1 MKHDPVAIKKK
12 TRHKPSQM
20 ARREKL
26 DVGGRPRK
34 PTFDWPIYDTLG
46 QCCSTAGVPLSILK
60 EAKRL
65 GCPAFRHG
73 RIHFGEFIPW
83 LFTTMMTDSSVNW
96 SEESKKLDVLLK
108 RVDLAEKEERVIDR
122 NTVADG
128 IAKAVGVMFADLDRV
143 FTSEIPTRGKGM
155 DELPLRKLAL
165 DEIEKI
171 KDSMRRKLELIA
183 RVKIESA

>member
-1 MKHDPVAIKKK
+1 MNKDPEAKKK
-12 TRHKPSQM
+12 TTRQKPSQKATE
-20 ARREKL
+20 ARPN
-26 DVGGRPRK
+26 VGGRPRK
-34 PTFDWPIYDTLG
+34 PAFEWPIYDTLG
-46 QCCSTAGVPLSILK
+46 QCGAMAGVPLSILK

-108 RVDLAEKEERVIDR
+108 RVDLAEKEDRVIDR

-128 IAKAVGVMFADLDRV
+128 IAKAVGVMFGDLDRV
-143 FTSEIPTRGKGM
+143 FTSELPTRGKGM
-155 DELPLRKLAL
+155 NELALRKLAL
-165 DEIEKI
+165 GEIEKI
-171 KDSMRRKLELIA
+171 KDSMRRKLELVA
-183 RVKIESA
+183 MEKIKTQ

>member
-1 MKHDPVAIKKK
+1 MNNPRHAKEIK
-12 TRHKPSQM
+12 TRHKPNVSVSQNPN
-20 ARREKL
+20 L
-26 DVGGRPRK
+26 GGRPRK
-34 PTFDWPIYDTLG
+34 PAFEWPIYDTLG
-46 QCCSTAGVPLSILK
+46 QCGAMAGVPLSILK

-128 IAKAVGVMFADLDRV
+128 IAKAVGVMFGDLDRV
-143 FTSEIPTRGKGM
+143 FTSELPTRGKGM
-155 DELPLRKLAL
+155 NELALRKLAL
-165 DEIEKI
+165 GEIEKI

-183 RVKIESA
+183 MEKIKNA